1 MNADEIATAG
11 AALPTARQAIADA
24 RQALVAAL
32 REIPGYHTVAENLWT
47 TGLIA
52 MALQREHL
60 SSDSAS
66 IASAR
71 RALQAAIATEREI
84 IAILNSAKPAPVS
97 A

>member
-1 MNADEIATAG
+1 VNADEIATAE
-11 AALPTARQAIADA
+11 AALPAARQAIADA

-32 REIPGYHTVAENLWT
+32 RAIPGYGTVAENLWT

-71 RALQAAIATEREI
+71 RALQAAILAEREI
-84 IAILNSAKPAPVS
+84 IAVLNSAKPASVS